1 MHIAVSAY
9 TMNHAPTVKCIVRLY
24 KSVSQQEKHLV
35 IANHINHLLKKKRN
49 EITDNQYSNIL
60 SGASINA

>member
-9 TMNHAPTVKCIVRLY
+9 TMNHAPTVKCIVRLC

-35 IANHINHLLKKKRN
+35 IVNHINHLLKRKRN
-49 EITDNQYSNIL
+49 EITDN
-60 SGASINA
+60 